1 MRLFLSYARVDKPF
15 CVQIAEMLDIHEIWY
30 DQRLYAGQQWWKE
43 ILRRLD
49 WCEGFV
55 YLMSPESLQS
65 EYCIKE
71 YKIALSTGKPIF
83 PVLIHPDAR
92 VPERLA
98 HIQYADLSRGLT
110 TEGIKMI
117 LNSITLEERRIHQLV
132 AKPVGAVPEAQTAPA
147 EPQIVSDPAAVIGKA
162 AEAMEQGKYDRAVY
176 LLQQA
181 KEMGYVSRFINL
193 NGLLSDAERALEV
206 QTKTRVVERDYQSI
220 VELVKRGRTRKFGCE
235 AFAAFRK
242 DVPDYDPE
250 NLAQLCASETQE
262 MQAVRIVPAVLPRQ
276 TSLQLPMLEWITIPE
291 GMLLITEA
299 SQNNSAN
306 KPLRAAQHTMHV
318 NTFRIAKYPVTN
330 QQYQYFLDDPDGY
343 ANPRWWGYSTF
354 AQAWHTA
361 NPIPSQGQ
369 YKGDERP
376 RENVTW
382 FEAMAYCYWLS
393 SKLDLPIT
401 LPTKQQW
408 RRAAQGDDGRIYPW
422 GNEFDPSVC
431 NTRESR
437 KRMTTLVMLFSEG
450 QSPFGV
456 YDMSGNVWEWCLNS
470 AWDDL
475 DITTDRP
482 RAVQGGS
489 YIGAQERAQINFSF
503 DLSPDYHY
511 GSIGFRLACLT

>member
-1 MRLFLSYARVDKPF
+1 MKLFLSYARVDKPF
-15 CVQIAEMLDIHEIWY
+15 CVQIAETLDIHEIWY

-49 WCEGFV
+49 WCDGFI

-71 YKIALSTGKPIF
+71 YKIAMSTGKPIF
-83 PVLIHPDAR
+83 PVLIHPEAR

-98 HIQYADLSRGLT
+98 QLQYADLSRGLT
-110 TEGIKMI
+110 TEGVKMI
-117 LNSITLEERRIHQLV
+117 LNAITLEERRLHQMV
-132 AKPVGAVPEAQTAPA
+132 VKPVGGLPEVHSVPA
-147 EPQIVSDPAAVIGKA
+147 EPQITSDPAAVIGKA

-181 KEMGYVSRFINL
+181 REIGYVSRFIDLEALL
-193 NGLLSDAERALEV
+193 NDAERALER
-206 QTKTRVVERDYQSI
+206 QTRTREIERDYQSI

-235 AFAAFRK
+235 AFAAFRR

-250 NLAQLCASETQE
+250 NLGQLCASETQE
-262 MQAVRIVPAVLPRQ
+262 MQAVRIVPSVLPRQ
-276 TSLQLPMLEWITIPE
+276 KSLQLPMLEWVQIPS
-291 GMLLITEA
+291 GLLLISEA
-299 SQNNSAN
+299 SQAN
-306 KPLRAAQHTMHV
+306 TSGRPLRTMQHTLDV
-318 NTFRIAKYPVTN
+318 DAFRLARYPVTN
-330 QQYQYFLDDPDGY
+330 QQYQYFLDDEEGY
-343 ANPRWWGYSTF
+343 GNPRWWGYSPY
-354 AQAWHTA
+354 AQAWYQA
-361 NPIPSQGQ
+361 NPTPAQGQ
-369 YKGDERP
+369 YKGEERP

-393 SKLDLPIT
+393 AKLDLPIT

-422 GNEFDPSVC
+422 GNEFDASIC

-437 KRMTTLVMLFSEG
+437 IRMTTLVMRYTEG
-450 QSPFGV
+450 VSPFGV

-470 AWDDL
+470 SWDDF
-475 DITTDRP
+475 DVTSDRP

-489 YIGAQERAQINFSF
+489 FIGAQERAQINFSF

-511 GSIGFRLACLT
+511 GSIGFRLVCLA